1 MKRLNVIANSLLIFL
16 LLISNKSFSQMNEIK
31 INLAMV
37 QLNVE
42 GGNPTNNIIRAKKMI
57 AEAAQNNAQIVLL
70 PEAMDLGWTH
80 PSALTKAYP
89 IPGGK
94 TYESLAQSAVDNGVY
109 VCAGIIEKDGDKVY
123 NSAVIISPEGELL
136 LKHRKI
142 NELKIGHKYYALG
155 ENLNVCD
162 TEYGRIGLMIC
173 ADANAKGKI
182 LSRSLAMMGAELIL
196 SPCSWAVPADFDN
209 EKKPYGD
216 TWYNAYSPVAKEFSV
231 WIAGCSN
238 VGLMTDGPWKG
249 WKGIGCSLVVDTEG
263 NEQLKGPYGADAE
276 TILYI
281 EIEPVKHKR

>member
-1 MKRLNVIANSLLIFL
+1 MKRLDVIFLIIFL
-16 LLISNKSFSQMNEIK
+16 LIISNNSFSQMNK
-31 INLAMV
+31 TTVKLALIQMT
-37 QLNVE
+37 VE
-42 GGNPTNNIIRAKKMI
+42 GGEPINNIARAKRMI
-57 AEAAQNNAQIVLL
+57 KEATQNNAQIVLL

-89 IPGGK
+89 VPGGK

-155 ENLNVCD
+155 EQLNVCD
-162 TEYGRIGLMIC
+162 TEFGRIGLMIC

-182 LSRSLAMMGAELIL
+182 LSRSLAMMGAEIIL
-196 SPCSWAVPADFDN
+196 SPSSWAVSADYDN
-209 EKKPYGD
+209 EKKPYGGL
-216 TWYNAYSPVAKEFSV
+216 WYNAYSPVAKEFSV

-238 VGLMTDGPWKG
+238 VGQMTDGPWKG
-249 WKGIGCSLVVDTEG
+249 WKGIGSSLVVDAEG